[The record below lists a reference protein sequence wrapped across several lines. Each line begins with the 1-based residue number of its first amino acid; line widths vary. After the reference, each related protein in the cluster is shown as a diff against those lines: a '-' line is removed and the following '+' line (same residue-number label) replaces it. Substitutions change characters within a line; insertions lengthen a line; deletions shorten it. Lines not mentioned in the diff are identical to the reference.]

1 MEPSCPEDVNPA
13 PKPHSY
19 LAGTAGPTAP
29 PGWERLGQAPMG
41 VQNGGDI
48 EGPEAMEEAACL
60 TTRRP
65 PALMTQRPALTIIL
79 IEDGGAVI
87 QHFVILFGHQL
98 ALTVVEQQWGDL
110 LIQLDPVGGP
120 RLFLGVRRQGEGKR
134 C

>member
-1 MEPSCPEDVNPA
+1 MPNPPPSPIPL
-13 PKPHSY
+13 S
-19 LAGTAGPTAP
+19 LAQQGHGPT
-29 PGWERLGQAPMG
+29 GWELLGQAPSG
-41 VQNGGDI
+41 VQSRGDV
-48 EGPEAMEEAACL
+48 EGRL
-60 TTRRP
+60 
-65 PALMTQRPALTIIL
+65 PALVTWRPALTVIL

-120 RLFLGVRRQGEGKR
+120 RLFLGARRQGQGKR